1 MNQTPNNTEYA
12 ALAVRTVI
20 TNWNLQNKRLD
31 TLLNEL
37 SDEHLSIETAPG
49 RNTGNW
55 LLGHLTA
62 VSDGMLPLLGLGNKL
77 YPWLQHIFIDN
88 SDKSGLEFPPT
99 EDLRMFRK
107 KVNETLT
114 DYFNV
119 MSVEDWLNRH
129 EAISEED
136 YLKEPHRNKLGM
148 LINRTAHLSYHL
160 GQLIY
165 LKK

>member
-1 MNQTPNNTEYA
+1 MKQTPNNTDEA
-12 ALAVRTVI
+12 ALLVI
-20 TNWNLQNKRLD
+20 TVLHNWNLQNQRLES
-31 TLLNEL
+31 LLEQL
-37 SDEHLSIETAPG
+37 SDEDLARETAPG

-62 VSDGMLPLLGLGNKL
+62 VSDGLLPLLGLRDKL

-88 SDKSGLEFPPT
+88 SDKSGLKFPPT
-99 EDLRMFRK
+99 SDLREFRK

-119 MSVEDWLNRH
+119 MQPQDWLSRH
-129 EAISEED
+129 QAVCEED
-136 YLKEPHRNKLGM
+136 FLHEPHRNKIGM
-148 LINRTAHLSYHL
+148 LINRTAHLAYHL